1 MTVVISSTEPST
13 TLKSP
18 VADPRATA
26 VALARELAAEFAQTA
41 AVRDQQGGTPKAERD
56 RIRESGLL
64 QLMIPAMYGGMGQTW
79 TTMAEVVREIA
90 KADSSLAHVFSYH
103 HVGVIIPHLY
113 GTEAQKRFYYSET
126 AHQNKFWC
134 NALNP
139 RDHRLVLTQD
149 SNGFRLNGTK
159 SFCSGAKD
167 SDYLPTTAVTADKE
181 GFTVVVV
188 PTNRLGLTFHDDWDN
203 IGQRQTDSG
212 SVTFSDVTVY
222 PEEILTP
229 DQPKHPFN
237 TFRACLTQFNLAN
250 IYVGIAQ
257 GALAAARDYTQ
268 TQTRPWLTAGV
279 ESATEDPYLLHR
291 YGELWVALSGAEALV
306 DRAAIQVQASWE
318 QEWTLSEQQR
328 GECAVAV
335 ATAKVAATQA
345 SLAVVNQIFDLTG
358 ARATSRKY
366 GFDRYWRN
374 LRTFTLHDPVD
385 YKLREVGNW
394 ALNQH
399 YPEPGFYS

>member
-1 MTVVISSTEPST
+1 MTVVISSNGQS
-13 TLKSP
+13 TLKLP
-18 VADPRATA
+18 VADSGTTA
-26 VALARELAAEFAQTA
+26 IAIARELAAEFAQTA

-56 RIRESGLL
+56 RIRDSGLL
-64 QLMIPAMYGGMGQTW
+64 QLIIPEGYGGTGETW
-79 TTMAEVVREIA
+79 VTLTQVVREIA

-113 GTEAQKRFYYSET
+113 GSEAQKRFYYSET
-126 AHQNKFWC
+126 ARQNKFWC

-139 RDHRLVLTQD
+139 RDHRLVLSQD
-149 SNGFRLNGTK
+149 GNGFRLNGIK

-167 SDYLPTTAVTADKE
+167 SDFLPTTAVTTDKE
-181 GFTVVVV
+181 GFTVVVI
-188 PTNRLGLTFHDDWDN
+188 PTNRPGLTFHDDWDN

-229 DQPKHPFN
+229 DHPGHPFN

-257 GALAAARDYTQ
+257 GALAAARNYTQ
-268 TQTRPWLTAGV
+268 TQTRPWLTASV
-279 ESATEDPYLLHR
+279 ESATEDPYLLHH

-306 DRAAIQVQASWE
+306 DRAAVQVQAAWE
-318 QEWTLSEQQR
+318 QEWNLSEQQR
-328 GECAVAV
+328 GEVAVAV

-345 SLAVVNQIFDLTG
+345 GLAVANQIFDLMG
-358 ARATSRKY
+358 ARATGRKY

-374 LRTFTLHDPVD
+374 LRTFSLHDPVD
-385 YKLREVGNW
+385 YKLREVGDW
-394 ALNQH
+394 VLNQH
-399 YPEPGFYS
+399 YPKPGFYS